1 MLAKKKNQICRDA
14 GSCTLSASQQSP
26 DSPPVDAAR
35 LAGEVDAYF
44 VYAQIVVGLLEGF
57 GEDGGCR
64 SNCSIVSPRKR
75 SFSPLK

>member
-1 MLAKKKNQICRDA
+1 MLSKKNQICRDA
-14 GSCTLSASQQSP
+14 GSCILFASQQSP

-75 SFSPLK
+75 SFSPLE